1 MSVGMNRRADPA
13 TFKRDL
19 PARAASAL
27 ISVYRLGIS
36 PLIGPRCR
44 FWPSCSEYGQQ
55 ALARHGLIR
64 GLWLTGARLV
74 RCHPWN
80 EGGVD
85 PLPDRF
91 EPPAVARYLG
101 QVLRTGE
108 PTRSTAQNAVRVCEP
123 SRPMRADPPIP
134 PSRP

>member
-1 MSVGMNRRADPA
+1 MTGDLGDRARAA
-13 TFKRDL
+13 TAAL

-27 ISVYRLGIS
+27 ISVYRYGIS

-55 ALARHGLIR
+55 ALSRHGLVR
-64 GLWLTGARLV
+64 GLWLTGARLG

-85 PLPDRF
+85 PLPDEF
-91 EPPAVARYLG
+91 EPPLLARYLG
-101 QVLRTGE
+101 RVLRGDNPDESPAPHATGV
-108 PTRSTAQNAVRVCEP
+108 SEP
-123 SRPMRADPPIP
+123 SRPMRANPPTP
-134 PSRP
+134 QPRP